1 LKNVEAVFVGSGPN
15 AVRRFIAPY
24 WEDMIVSEM
33 TNSHIA
39 ESCTIPPHGNGVMLN
54 AKVRDEEVMRFVHEI
69 LHTFGASLT
78 EKDQGST
85 DHTYRL
91 VSIGISKVDSV
102 GTQSSGMPETS
113 SHIKSPDSLGADS
126 AKSEC
131 CSGGQLYPL
140 DTETVCPDRHYPI
153 S

>member
-1 LKNVEAVFVGSGPN
+1 MFVGSDPN
-15 AVRRFIAPY
+15 AVGRFIGSY
-24 WEDMIVSEM
+24 CEDMIFSEM
-33 TNSHIA
+33 TDAEIA
-39 ESCTIPPHGNGVMLN
+39 DSCTIPPHGNGIVLN

-69 LHTFGASLT
+69 LRTFGAPLT
-78 EKDQGST
+78 EKDEGST

-102 GTQSSGMPETS
+102 GTQSSGMPEIS
-113 SHIKSPDSLGADS
+113 SHIKSPNSLGGDS

-140 DTETVCPDRHYPI
+140 DTETVCPDKHYSI